1 MNINESNARLWSK
14 FGPRAVYGQAMLEL
28 AEQSS
33 DVLAM
38 SADLSLPS
46 GLSPFSR
53 KYPKQFINTGIA
65 EQNLIGVSAG
75 LAKEGFIPFVSSFAP
90 FVSMRASEQIRME
103 LGYMQFNVKVVAL
116 GSGLAMSFL
125 GNSHYGLEDI
135 AVMRTI
141 PGLTIVCPSDCIEVI
156 KVVRAAAKH
165 KGPMYIRLTGA
176 VDNPIVNTNDYE
188 YEIGKA
194 IRLRKGDDIV
204 IVSTG
209 SMVSKSLDAA
219 KILAKKDISVEVVNM
234 HTIKPLDVKTLKE
247 IVNSGKPMVSIEE
260 HTVVGGLGSAIA
272 EYLTTLKKKIPHK
285 IIGLKD
291 EFGKTAEYDH
301 LIKLH
306 GLDGSS
312 IAQKVEYFMNSNK

>member
-1 MNINESNARLWSK
+1 MDINETNVRLWSR
-14 FGPRAVYGQAMLEL
+14 FGPRAVYGQAMLAL
-28 AEQSS
+28 AEKCPN
-33 DVLAM
+33 VLAM
-38 SADLSLPS
+38 SADLSNAS
-46 GLSPFSR
+46 GLAPFSR

-103 LGYMQFNVKVVAL
+103 LGYMQFNVRVVAL

-141 PGLTIVCPSDCIEVI
+141 PGLTIVSPSDCVEVV
-156 KVVRAAAKH
+156 KVIQAAERYE
-165 KGPMYIRLTGA
+165 GPMYIRLTGA
-176 VDNPIVNTNDYE
+176 VNNPIVNTTDYE

-194 IRLRKGDDIV
+194 IKLNKGDDVV

-209 SMVSKSLDAA
+209 SMVAKSLDAA
-219 KILAKKDISVEVVNM
+219 KILAKKGIHAEVVNM
-234 HTIKPLDVKTLKE
+234 HTIKPLDVDVLEE
-247 IVNSGKPMVSIEE
+247 IVNAGKPMVSVEE
-260 HTVVGGLGSAIA
+260 HTVIGGLGSAIA
-272 EYLTTLKKKIPHK
+272 EHLTTLKKKIPHK

-291 EFGKTAEYDH
+291 EFGKTAEYEH

-306 GLDGSS
+306 GLNGDS
-312 IAQKVEYFMNSNK
+312 IARKVEFFLKLM